1 VHHDQVGGRPAVP
14 RRRVQQ
20 VVLVTE
26 VPTERRVKHDGRT
39 QREVVPAHPQ
49 QVSYSSGINVDK

>member
-1 VHHDQVGGRPAVP
+1 
-14 RRRVQQ
+14 